1 MLDKEWQDLLAK
13 QFQERKAFLT
23 RHAKKSFSRS
33 EGARRLG
40 TSASQLTFLIKKHGV
55 DWPKAKNWLGGPKG
69 YGKEHYQHLAE
80 NGYTKSEAANE
91 LGISYNMISKAQKA
105 YDLNFVDGRVRP
117 TFGRGN
123 SKNWSKIT

>member
-69 YGKEHYQHLAE
+69 YGKEHYQR
-80 NGYTKSEAANE
+80 
-91 LGISYNMISKAQKA
+91 
-105 YDLNFVDGRVRP
+105 D
-117 TFGRGN
+117 
-123 SKNWSKIT
+123 